1 MITHGHQSLVRVDT
15 AHVIAELI
23 THPPATKVGE
33 VFEEPLHVVALQQRQ
48 PSYSCQGRYRVP
60 NVRSDF
66 QSIGRLLVLP
76 ASVPLEVS
84 TVERPDEVVRCMFTP
99 EVLEEHGGEGHIF
112 DGNVLSSLLN
122 FRHRGIE
129 DILNILG
136 SELRSPGFASN
147 ALIESLGMTLLIQ
160 FARYVR
166 EYPKGDVVYRGGLS
180 RRHLRI
186 ITEAVEGQARCP
198 SLSELSDL
206 AGVSLRHLTRS
217 FKESTGMTVY
227 AYIEQV
233 RFEKARALLADT
245 DLLVK
250 DIAYRLGFSC
260 ASSLSVAF
268 RKLAGESP
276 QDYRKRVGRSNK
288 RVSPSYSSH

>member
-1 MITHGHQSLVRVDT
+1 MHVARHESLVRIDT
-15 AHVIAELI
+15 AHVVAELI
-23 THPPATKVGE
+23 RHPAEPAPGE
-33 VFEEPLHVVALQQRQ
+33 VFQDSMHIVALQHRQ
-48 PSYSCQGRYRVP
+48 PSYTCQGRYRVP
-60 NVRSDF
+60 NLRPDF
-66 QSIGRLLVLP
+66 QNIGRLLVVP
-76 ASVPLEVS
+76 ATIPLEVNTS
-84 TVERPDEVVRCMFTP
+84 DRPDEVVRCMFTQ
-99 EVLEEHGGEGHIF
+99 EVLEEYGGDSHVF

-136 SELRSPGFASN
+136 NELRAPGFASN
-147 ALIESLGMTLLIQ
+147 ALVESLGMTLLIQ

-166 EYPKGDVVYRGGLS
+166 DFPKGDIVYRGGLS
-180 RRHLRI
+180 RRHMRI
-186 ITEAVEGQARCP
+186 ITEAVEGGTQCP

-250 DIAYRLGFSC
+250 DIAYQLGFSC

-268 RKLAGESP
+268 RKLAGETP
-276 QDYRKRVGRSNK
+276 QDYRRRVGRAEKNTST
-288 RVSPSYSSH
+288 H

>member
-1 MITHGHQSLVRVDT
+1 MDFARHESLVRVDT
-15 AHVIAELI
+15 AHVVAELI
-23 THPPATKVGE
+23 RHPEETKPGE
-33 VFEEPLHVVALQQRQ
+33 VFREPMHVVALQHRQ
-48 PSYSCQGRYRVP
+48 PSYTCQGRYRVP
-60 NVRSDF
+60 NVRPDF

-76 ASVPLEVS
+76 AEVPLEVC
-84 TVERPDEVVRCMFTP
+84 TLERPDEVVRCMFTQ
-99 EVLEEHGGEGHIF
+99 EVLEEYGGDGHIF

-129 DILNILG
+129 DILGILG
-136 SELRSPGFASN
+136 NELRSPGFASN
-147 ALIESLGMTLLIQ
+147 ALVESLGMTLLIQ

-166 EYPKGDVVYRGGLS
+166 EFPKGDIVYRGGLS
-180 RRHLRI
+180 RRHMRI
-186 ITEAVEGQARCP
+186 ITEAVEGGTHCP

-268 RKLAGESP
+268 RKLAGETP
-276 QDYRKRVGRSNK
+276 QDYRRRVGRSGK
-288 RVSPSYSSH
+288 GRAAH

>member
-1 MITHGHQSLVRVDT
+1 MLTHGHESLVRVDT
-15 AHVIAELI
+15 AHVVAELI
-23 THPPATKVGE
+23 THLPDSREGE
-33 VFEEPLHVVALQQRQ
+33 VFEEPLHTIALQQRQ

-60 NVRSDF
+60 NMRPDF
-66 QSIGRLLVLP
+66 QNIGRLLVLP
-76 ASVPLEVS
+76 AHVPLEVC
-84 TVERPDEVVRCMFTP
+84 TAERPDEVVRCMFTQ
-99 EVLEEHGGEGHIF
+99 EVLEEYGGDGHIF

-122 FRHRGIE
+122 FRHPGIE
-129 DILNILG
+129 DILNLLG
-136 SELRSPGFASN
+136 NELRAPGFASK
-147 ALIESLGMTLLIQ
+147 ALVESLGMTLLIQ

-186 ITEAVEGQARCP
+186 ITEAVEGNARCP
-198 SLSELSDL
+198 SLSELSEL

-227 AYIEQV
+227 AYVEQV

-276 QDYRKRVGRSNK
+276 QDYRKRVGRLGK
-288 RVSPSYSSH
+288 AGASYSSH